1 MKKILLI
8 LILIL
13 SFQSWTNA
21 DDVRDFE
28 IEGMSIGDSLLNYFS
43 VEEMKSLSRA
53 EYKSKKYARIILTS
67 SNLDIYDDIDF
78 YFRTNDKKYS
88 MKAVVGGLYY
98 EDLDE
103 CFNKKD
109 QIVDEIKALFNN
121 TKIEEK
127 EMIHQA
133 DLSGKSVE
141 YKVEFEFNSG
151 SLVKVSCMDWSDEIT
166 KKHNWA
172 DHLKV
177 GVYDIQFIKWLM
189 YEAFE

>member
-13 SFQSWTNA
+13 SFQTWIKA
-21 DDVRDFE
+21 DDIRDFE
-28 IEGMSIGDSLLNYFS
+28 IEGMSIGDSLLDYFS
-43 VEEMKSLSRA
+43 VEEMKSLSKV

-103 CFNKKD
+103 DSFKKLLTD
-109 QIVDEIKALFNN
+109 LKQSKEIKKGSQIGRQ
-121 TKIEEK
+121 TSHPQREK
-127 EMIHQA
+127 NA
-133 DLSGKSVE
+133 
-141 YKVEFEFNSG
+141 
-151 SLVKVSCMDWSDEIT
+151 
-166 KKHNWA
+166 
-172 DHLKV
+172 
-177 GVYDIQFIKWLM
+177 
-189 YEAFE
+189 

>member
-103 CFNKKD
+103 CFNK
-109 QIVDEIKALFNN
+109 
-121 TKIEEK
+121 
-127 EMIHQA
+127 
-133 DLSGKSVE
+133 
-141 YKVEFEFNSG
+141 
-151 SLVKVSCMDWSDEIT
+151 
-166 KKHNWA
+166 
-172 DHLKV
+172 
-177 GVYDIQFIKWLM
+177 
-189 YEAFE
+189 